1 MQHITMQQVAP
12 YSSGRESPQWGLNS
26 ASWEKG
32 KGGGC
37 EIRESSALSI
47 LFSASLSLFFHLRV
61 NRQRTARWF
70 YCTPSEAPQNPAE
83 VWRPGRKI
91 KRGMKNS
98 KSGWVHE
105 KGREWTGEAGRQES
119 RAFLFPSAGLQA
131 GSRGMG
137 YGSLHPAFSYHCH
150 SPWSHTQTQLAG
162 QFNSLSPSHTHTHVP
177 FSLPQMLGLRTPH
190 INMP

>member
-37 EIRESSALSI
+37 EIRASSALSI
-47 LFSASLSLFFHLRV
+47 LFSASLSLCFHLRV

-98 KSGWVHE
+98 RVVEFTRKGGSGRVRQTDRRAGHSSSHLQAW
-105 KGREWTGEAGRQES
+105 RQEAGAWDMAHYTQ
-119 RAFLFPSAGLQA
+119 PSLITAT
-131 GSRGMG
+131 
-137 YGSLHPAFSYHCH
+137 LHGVIPKH
-150 SPWSHTQTQLAG
+150 S
-162 QFNSLSPSHTHTHVP
+162 
-177 FSLPQMLGLRTPH
+177 
-190 INMP
+190 